1 MSRDFHDL
9 LLQKGII
16 SHRSCP
22 YTPQQNEV
30 AERKN
35 RHLLDVTRTLLLD
48 SSVPSKFWVEALS
61 TAIYLINRLPSQVLN
76 FDSPYYRLYH
86 EAPSYSDLHTF
97 GCVCFVHLPSN
108 ERHKLSAQ
116 SVKCAFLGY
125 SISHKGFV
133 CYDLSCSKFRVS
145 RNVVFFEN
153 QYFFPTATP
162 AASSLHAPILPHF
175 EDVSSFERFK
185 PGIMYER
192 RRPLLALPET
202 NPPSDTASET
212 ASVPSPLQPTLRRS
226 TRVSY
231 PPIGLVSLLLY
242 LILLFHHVT
251 HRLSNMSVG
260 KPSCRKNF
268 VRFRIII
275 HGILFHVLYRLN
287 PLGVNGYIP

>member
-1 MSRDFHDL
+1 MSCDFHDL

-22 YTPQQNEV
+22 YTPQQNGV

-61 TAIYLINRLPSQVLN
+61 TAVYLINRLPSQVLN

-97 GCVCFVHLPSN
+97 SCVCFVHLPSN

-116 SVKCAFLGY
+116 SAKCAFLGY

-145 RNVVFFEN
+145 QNVVFFEN

-162 AASSLHAPILPHF
+162 AASSLHAPILPYF

-192 RRPLLALPET
+192 RRPILALPET

-212 ASVPSPLQPTLRRS
+212 ASVPSPL
-226 TRVSY
+226 
-231 PPIGLVSLLLY
+231 
-242 LILLFHHVT
+242 
-251 HRLSNMSVG
+251 
-260 KPSCRKNF
+260 
-268 VRFRIII
+268 
-275 HGILFHVLYRLN
+275 
-287 PLGVNGYIP
+287 